1 MSTALAHKPD
11 ISNKTA
17 IQFPLTLNFLD
28 ELEALSR
35 ETARRAFALFQQR
48 DYADGR
54 DLDDWLRAESEILR
68 PVPIEMSESD
78 DSYTIRAEVP
88 GFNANNLTVQADSNS
103 VYIRG
108 KAEQKKEEKKGGGH
122 IKYTEFSTTELCRR
136 IALPNSINPE
146 KIAARLTN
154 GVLEITLPKAA
165 PPKTIE
171 VKAA

>member
-1 MSTALAHKPD
+1 MSTAIATRPD
-11 ISNKTA
+11 LSNKTT
-17 IQFPLTLNFLD
+17 IQFPQTINFFD

-48 DYADGR
+48 GYMDGW

-88 GFNANNLTVQADSNS
+88 GFDAKNFSFRQTATRSTSAARTNT
-103 VYIRG
+103 G
-108 KAEQKKEEKKGGGH
+108 KKKERTARSN
-122 IKYTEFSTTELCRR
+122 IANYPLLSYAVELVF
-136 IALPNSINPE
+136 PSSINPE
-146 KIAARLTN
+146 KITARLTS
-154 GVLEITLPKAA
+154 GILELTLPKAA
-165 PPKTIE
+165 PPKTVE